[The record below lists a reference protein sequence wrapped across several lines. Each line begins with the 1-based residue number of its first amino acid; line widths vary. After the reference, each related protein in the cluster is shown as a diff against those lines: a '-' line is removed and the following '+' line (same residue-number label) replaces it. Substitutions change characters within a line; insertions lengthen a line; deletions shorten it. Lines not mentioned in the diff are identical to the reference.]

1 MLLSVAGVAVALA
14 LVLTLVLIL
23 DDDGSPNPAPPAPE
37 AGLDSLVTD
46 FTSGLSAD
54 QEYRSPKADERRTAA
69 AGFAAILD
77 HRGTADFEKL
87 GFSVRDGVDAA
98 TGRAYTIAADERGT
112 ERAWGMYVIDRSAPP
127 SLVIE
132 VPHPAFDLRTELFG
146 VDLFRKVP
154 GAVLLIAGAHR
165 KADDSKA
172 DVAHEEDS
180 VFHVVASGLAGRG
193 LAQVQLHGFHDQNLP
208 STDIVL
214 SSGATVAGDAARRAA
229 ERLTADGF
237 AVCRAWEERC
247 KGLEG
252 TTNVQG
258 KMAAADGTVFLH
270 VEMSRTV
277 RESPERRADV
287 VRALTEADLTKP

>member
-1 MLLSVAGVAVALA
+1 MVLSVSGVVLA
-14 LVLTLVLIL
+14 LTLFLAAVLVLG
-23 DDDGSPNPAPPAPE
+23 DDASPKPAEPE
-37 AGLDSLVTD
+37 AGLDSLIAN

-54 QEYRSPKADERRTAA
+54 QEYRPPKSDERRAAA
-69 AGFAAILD
+69 AGFAAILE
-77 HRGTADFEKL
+77 RRSAEDFEKL
-87 GFSVRDGVDAA
+87 GFSVRDGVDPA
-98 TGRAYTIAADERGT
+98 TGRPYTITVNESGT

-127 SLVIE
+127 SLAVE

-146 VDLFRKVP
+146 VDLFRRVP
-154 GAVLLIAGAHR
+154 GAVLLVAGAHR
-165 KADDSKA
+165 KAGDGKA

-180 VFHVVASGLAGRG
+180 LFNVVASGLAGRG

-208 STDIVL
+208 STDVVL

-229 ERLTADGF
+229 DRLTADGF

-258 KMAAADGTVFLH
+258 KAAASGGTMFLH
-270 VEMSRTV
+270 VEMSRTL
-277 RESPERRADV
+277 RESPERRAAV
-287 VRALTEADLTKP
+287 VRALAESDLTKP

>member
-1 MLLSVAGVAVALA
+1 MAGVVVALGLA
-14 LVLTLVLIL
+14 LTLVLVL
-23 DDDGSPNPAPPAPE
+23 GDEKPPPPVPE
-37 AGLDSLVTD
+37 AGLDSLVTK
-46 FTSGLSAD
+46 FTSGLSSD
-54 QEYRSPKADERRTAA
+54 QEYRSPKSDERRTAA
-69 AGFAAILD
+69 AGFAAVLD
-77 HRGTADFEKL
+77 RRGTADFEKL
-87 GFSVRDGVDAA
+87 GFSVHDGVDPA
-98 TGRAYTIAADERGT
+98 TGRPYTIAVNEAGT
-112 ERAWGMYVIDRSAPP
+112 DRAWGMYVIDRSAPP
-127 SLVIE
+127 SLVVE

-146 VDLFRKVP
+146 VDLFRRVP
-154 GAVLLIAGAHR
+154 GAVLLVAGAHR

-172 DVAHEEDS
+172 DVAHETDS
-180 VFHVVASGLAGRG
+180 IFHVVATALAGRG

-208 STDIVL
+208 STDVVL

-229 ERLTADGF
+229 DRLTADGF

-258 KMAAADGTVFLH
+258 KMAASDDTVFLH

-287 VRALTEADLTKP
+287 VRALTEAELTKP

>member
-1 MLLSVAGVAVALA
+1 MLLSVAGLAVALA
-14 LVLTLVLIL
+14 LVVTTVLIL
-23 DDDGSPNPAPPAPE
+23 GDDESPNPGPPAPE

-46 FTSGLSAD
+46 FTSQLSAA
-54 QEYRSPKADERRTAA
+54 QEYRSPKSDERRTAA
-69 AGFAAILD
+69 AGFAAVLD
-77 HRGTADFEKL
+77 RRSAADFEKL
-87 GFSVRDGVDAA
+87 GFSVRDGVDPA
-98 TGRAYTIAADERGT
+98 TGRPYTIAVNEPGT

-127 SLVIE
+127 SLVVE

-146 VDLFRKVP
+146 VDLFRRVP

-165 KADDSKA
+165 KADDGKA

-180 VFHVVASGLAGRG
+180 VFHVVATALAGRR

-208 STDIVL
+208 STDVVL
-214 SSGATVAGDAARRAA
+214 SSGASLAGDAARRAA
-229 ERLTADGF
+229 TRLTADGF

-258 KMAAADGTVFLH
+258 KLAASDGTMFLH